1 MRYTSFYLF
10 WLFCNLKTLFVIL
23 NHFVINKTDRIKQNL
38 KILKWNYNQT
48 IPFEFWICLFSLSF
62 AIKNVKKK
70 KKKQLKLKKITVT
83 YASAPAVESVVVIIG
98 GCLFVDPPKGGSGG
112 RVNHITVLEGVLND
126 REQ

>member
-1 MRYTSFYLF
+1 MSFF
-10 WLFCNLKTLFVIL
+10 FIFCNK
-23 NHFVINKTDRIKQNL
+23 KC
-38 KILKWNYNQT
+38 
-48 IPFEFWICLFSLSF
+48 E
-62 AIKNVKKK
+62 KK

>member
-1 MRYTSFYLF
+1 M
-10 WLFCNLKTLFVIL
+10 W
-23 NHFVINKTDRIKQNL
+23 
-38 KILKWNYNQT
+38 
-48 IPFEFWICLFSLSF
+48 
-62 AIKNVKKK
+62 KKEK
-70 KKKQLKLKKITVT
+70 ETAEALKITVT